1 MNMEDHIPISLNVN
15 NSTFLDVSYN
25 LEVKSFSVYNV
36 YNVRLI
42 EAQTHSNTR
51 NIMSTKTRVWP
62 GHVTKMM
69 AVRVFAPRIAVRRW
83 EWEWGRSASQKK
95 DTATI
100 FNFELCHGISVE
112 PTILGP
118 RWFRDRPQN
127 WKLWP
132 CLFFLTP
139 HLLWIFSSIFTRLWQ
154 PITLV

>member
-62 GHVTKMM
+62 GHVTKMT

-83 EWEWGRSASQKK
+83 EWEWGRSASLAGWTTGINIKYWLRHFHSQIIIIVVAIKFKIYFYMKRCRNTFQPDMIDLFSYGILLDFKK
-95 DTATI
+95 K
-100 FNFELCHGISVE
+100 
-112 PTILGP
+112 
-118 RWFRDRPQN
+118 R
-127 WKLWP
+127 K
-132 CLFFLTP
+132 
-139 HLLWIFSSIFTRLWQ
+139 
-154 PITLV
+154 

>member
-1 MNMEDHIPISLNVN
+1 MPWDNIGSQKCNFGITKIQEAPILAIAPYSWI
-15 NSTFLDVSYN
+15 TFSRFICTRGGVGVGGERIAPETEIERTYGFERELKA
-25 LEVKSFSVYNV
+25 VKDGWVRKNWSV
-36 YNVRLI
+36 I
-42 EAQTHSNTR
+42 KNTR
-51 NIMSTKTRVWP
+51 C
-62 GHVTKMM
+62 
-69 AVRVFAPRIAVRRW
+69 
-83 EWEWGRSASQKK
+83 EKK

-132 CLFFLTP
+132 CLFFVTP